1 MSTKKL
7 LVATTTAALCGAF
20 AVSSLAASSKTVN
33 VNDDFFSPKTIS
45 VKKGTTIKF
54 KFNGFHNVEANGK
67 KAFAN
72 IPNRG
77 SGTVSR
83 KANKKGSFNLV
94 CTLHDGM
101 TAKLRVK

>member
-1 MSTKKL
+1 MSKKKL

-33 VNDDFFSPKTIS
+33 VNDDFFAPKTIS

-54 KFNGFHNVEANGK
+54 KFNGFHNVTADGK

-72 IPNRG
+72 IPSRG
-77 SGTVSR
+77 SGIVAR
-83 KANKKGSFNLV
+83 KVNKKGSYKLE

-101 TAKLRVK
+101 TAKLKVK